1 MEEDVSFG
9 QALEYQL
16 ILKGMSQKELARRMD
31 LSESTVSKWING
43 LALPSLENLRRIEE
57 VLDVSLRHA
66 YSVSRQN
73 ASLRKGKTKAQR
85 NSEKQYKKVMKVLF
99 GKEPLPAL

>member
-31 LSESTVSKWING
+31 LSEPTVSK
-43 LALPSLENLRRIEE
+43 
-57 VLDVSLRHA
+57 
-66 YSVSRQN
+66 
-73 ASLRKGKTKAQR
+73 
-85 NSEKQYKKVMKVLF
+85 
-99 GKEPLPAL
+99 